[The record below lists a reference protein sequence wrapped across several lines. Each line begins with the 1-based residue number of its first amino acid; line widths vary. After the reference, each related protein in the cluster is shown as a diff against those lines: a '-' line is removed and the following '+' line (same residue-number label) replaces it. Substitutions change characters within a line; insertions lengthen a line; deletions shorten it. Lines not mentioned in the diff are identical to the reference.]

1 MLLQK
6 GERVQIVIG
15 DNSLSPVGDPGFD
28 VVQYFFWADQ
38 IDGLTQQSHTLARP
52 PRLAERATAFVPSIV
67 GDGRL
72 GQGVG
77 SIGHT
82 STWHVRPQGPVI
94 EQA

>member
-38 IDGLTQQSHTLARP
+38 IYGLTQQSHTLARP
-52 PRLAERATAFVPSIV
+52 PCLAERATAFVTSIV
-67 GDGRL
+67 GDGKL